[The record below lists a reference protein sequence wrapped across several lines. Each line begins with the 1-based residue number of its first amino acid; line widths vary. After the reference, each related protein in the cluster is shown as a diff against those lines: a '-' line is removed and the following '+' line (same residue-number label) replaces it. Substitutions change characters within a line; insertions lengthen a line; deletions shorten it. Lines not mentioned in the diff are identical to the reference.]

1 MDVER
6 GFLEIVSLIQ
16 PREMYPPD
24 QRVFVSN
31 HAHRMDPGRRDRAD
45 NMSIRSDLVRG
56 GRWDPGQ
63 SCTIASI
70 YRLFFLYPIHLRQQ
84 AEKGAL

>member
-16 PREMYPPD
+16 PREMHPPD

-31 HAHRMDPGRRDRAD
+31 HAHRMDLGRRDRAD

-56 GRWDPGQ
+56 GCWDPSQ

-70 YRLFFLYPIHLRQQ
+70 YRLFLPLPNPSSSTS
-84 AEKGAL
+84 